1 MKLDV
6 AHKHLGYIVEGV
18 TVAKAED
25 LLKVL
30 VASFRGSI

>member
-30 VASFRGSI
+30 VAAFRGSI